1 MSSDSC
7 HTVVR
12 SNKGTT
18 EENTVAVKAEKRQY
32 ADDTDSKT
40 NPLYKTDAFRIERF
54 KVSTSPLC
62 CNRMAFQEIL
72 TPHRTS
78 CVDAI

>member
-1 MSSDSC
+1 MSIDSC

-12 SNKGTT
+12 SKGST
-18 EENTVAVKAEKRQY
+18 EENAVAVKAEKRQY
-32 ADDTDSKT
+32 ADDKDSKM

-62 CNRMAFQEIL
+62 CQWDGLSGDPASTTYLLR
-72 TPHRTS
+72 
-78 CVDAI
+78 